1 MTMLDTVFWLLNFPA
16 SHGYAMV
23 FIGGFSILGL
33 FALSTSRGAPGVTLR
48 RIREREGL
56 LPRTASASTE
66 SLSARLRRIVFRILA
81 VVMLA
86 NLVIGILSLTGV
98 PVTRAYIYANGQPT
112 TGTLDGDWVTFR
124 VGDGTEYTLES
135 NFFTPAVYPDRDAY
149 LPSGQPV
156 VVRYLPG
163 HPQAFVIDS
172 SEGPR

>member
-1 MTMLDTVFWLLNFPA
+1 MNILDTLIWLINFPA

-23 FIGGFSILGL
+23 FIAGFSILGL
-33 FALSTSRGAPGVTLR
+33 FAMSVSGSAPGVSLR

-56 LPRTASASTE
+56 LPADNASRGQVGAVV
-66 SLSARLRRIVFRILA
+66 RRVVFRVLA
-81 VVMLA
+81 VIMLA

-98 PVTRAYIYANGQPT
+98 PVTRAYIHEHGQPT
-112 TGTLDGDWVTFR
+112 TGTRDGDWVTFTTSSG
-124 VGDGTEYTLES
+124 VEYTVES

-149 LPSGQPV
+149 LPSGEPV

-172 SEGPR
+172 SQGPR

>member
-1 MTMLDTVFWLLNFPA
+1 MNVFDTLVWLMNFPA

-23 FIGGFSILGL
+23 FIAGFSILGL
-33 FALSTSRGAPGVTLR
+33 FAMSVKGAAPGVSLR

-56 LPRTASASTE
+56 LHGAKKTGGNAGAMIVRV
-66 SLSARLRRIVFRILA
+66 VFRVLA

-98 PVTRAYIYANGQPT
+98 PVTRAYIHEHGQPT
-112 TGTLDGDWVTFR
+112 TGTKDGDWVTFTTATG
-124 VGDGTEYTLES
+124 VEYTVES
-135 NFFTPAVYPDRDAY
+135 NVFTPAVYPDRDAY
-149 LPSGQPV
+149 LASGEQV

-172 SEGPR
+172 SQGPR